1 MWTKLSAKYL
11 KFIVLLAIVGFA
23 GFLAYLVVAS
33 RFGENTTVTRYMLPT
48 KRKNPPTTN
57 LSRSRPRSQGDQT
70 IKFDDIRMPATSE
83 SPTPSDM
90 NQAEDYLDVEDF
102 LGLVELREVNSDTS
116 DMEDSSTAPQLSTQ
130 DLQRRTLENRQHELW
145 KKIQAIGRE
154 GGNIDPHD
162 ALKVLELQEE
172 MLRIGEELGTN
183 RYDDGGSF
191 DDFLRVSEMM
201 REMGR
206 FMSSHMTKGG
216 KLPVSK
222 APEMADMLEK
232 WDADAG
238 EKMRKVIQNAIESGD
253 EFIQREHLENV
264 Q

>member
-1 MWTKLSAKYL
+1 MQTKVSAKYL
-11 KFIVLLAIVGFA
+11 KFIVFLVIVGFA

-48 KRKNPPTTN
+48 KRKSPPTTG
-57 LSRSRPRSQGDQT
+57 LSRNNPHSQGDQT
-70 IKFDDIRMPATSE
+70 IKIDDSSVPATGE
-83 SPTPSDM
+83 SSISSNM
-90 NQAEDYLDVEDF
+90 YQAEEHLGVEDV

-116 DMEDSSTAPQLSTQ
+116 DMEDSSTAPQLSTE

-206 FMSSHMTKGG
+206 FMAKHMTKDG
-216 KLPVSK
+216 KFPVSK
-222 APEMADMLEK
+222 GMELADMLEK
-232 WDADAG
+232 LDSEAPRR
-238 EKMRKVIQNAIESGD
+238 MRKVIQNAIESGD
-253 EFIQREHLENV
+253 EFIQHEHLKNV